1 VEGSLVFE
9 VPTGTRVDGL
19 IWAPERDVAY
29 SLGI

>member
-1 VEGSLVFE
+1 MEGSLTFE
-9 VPTGTRVDGL
+9 VPSGTRVDEL